1 MRNIFFEKLIFL
13 KQLFITLNENFGP
26 KPHCCVA
33 PTVIHHEGHAMV
45 DVKKRNRLAEL
56 LRHLSTGQIS
66 NDEFEDKLTDE
77 ITEGYLPE
85 QFYRAKGINEMD
97 PVLRPIV
104 ETAWGLYDD
113 TRNHKLTES
122 DELTGYAK
130 KEIARFILFLKS
142 DQEYTWDYID
152 LMNPIMR
159 FSFKDMLKS
168 IATLGQHYRN
178 LKLSRDEEF
187 ARIKET
193 GDFAFWPFKTKEDF
207 ENELKNQPYLA
218 GQK

>member
-1 MRNIFFEKLIFL
+1 
-13 KQLFITLNENFGP
+13 
-26 KPHCCVA
+26 
-33 PTVIHHEGHAMV
+33 MV
-45 DVKKRNRLAEL
+45 DLEKRNRLAEL

-77 ITEGYLPE
+77 ITNGYLPE
-85 QFYRAKGINEMD
+85 NFYRAKGINEMD
-97 PVLRPIV
+97 PVLRPVI

-113 TRNHKLTES
+113 TRNHGLNGS
-122 DELTGYAK
+122 DELSDYAK
-130 KEIARFILFLKS
+130 KEIARYILFLKS
-142 DQEYTWDYID
+142 NQEYTWDYID

-168 IATLGQHYRN
+168 IATFGKHYSS

-193 GDFAFWPFKTKEDF
+193 GDFEFWPFKTKEDF
-207 ENELKNQPYLA
+207 ENELNNQPYLT
-218 GQK
+218 GRI